1 MKTLVRR
8 FVSRPRVPNEQE
20 DRDWARLR
28 ELAAMRDG
36 WEALARLSEDEDTI
50 PLAPWSETVL
60 EGGQYVTRRRV
71 RHA

>member
-1 MKTLVRR
+1 MKTLGRR

-36 WEALARLSEDEDTI
+36 WEALVHLGDVDDTI
-50 PLAPWSETVL
+50 PLGPWHETVL